1 MQNCPIYSGS
11 DPPEWV
17 KFEPNS
23 NNLFRIWSPGM
34 GEIWTKFKCC
44 SCRWPVHLKNW
55 FAIVSQQLFF
65 LMNCW

>member
-23 NNLFRIWSPGM
+23 NVVHAGDQCIWRIGL
-34 GEIWTKFKCC
+34 
-44 SCRWPVHLKNW
+44 R
-55 FAIVSQQLFF
+55 
-65 LMNCW
+65 